1 VRVGDSVEAAT
12 RKIGQTPR
20 TGTVTAV
27 RGALITVRWDS
38 GGETS
43 LIPAAGTLTVIGAAR
58 SSPTKKSSAQ
68 QGAGTTSKPTP
79 KKATAKK
86 PADKKRAKGR

>member
-1 VRVGDSVEAAT
+1 VRIGDSVEAAT

-38 GGETS
+38 GDETT

-58 SSPTKKSSAQ
+58 SASTKKSAAQ
-68 QGAGTTSKPTP
+68 PAAGTTPKATP
-79 KKATAKK
+79 KKTTAKK
-86 PADKKRAKGR
+86 PTDKKRANGR

>member
-1 VRVGDSVEAAT
+1 VRIGDSVEAAT

-38 GGETS
+38 GDETT
-43 LIPAAGTLTVIGAAR
+43 LIPAAGTLAVIGAAR
-58 SSPTKKSSAQ
+58 SAPTKKSSAQ
-68 QGAGTTSKPTP
+68 PAAGTTPKATP

-86 PADKKRAKGR
+86 ATDKKRANGR